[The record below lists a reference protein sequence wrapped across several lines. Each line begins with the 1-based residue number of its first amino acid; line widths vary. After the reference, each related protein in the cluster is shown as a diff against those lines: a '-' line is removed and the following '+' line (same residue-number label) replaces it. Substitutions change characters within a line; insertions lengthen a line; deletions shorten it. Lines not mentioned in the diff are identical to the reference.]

1 MSKNKAQAQAQEQ
14 DKQVDVKLEQT
25 MQANY
30 GMSAEE
36 FFALSPKEQWSL
48 ASTDKVASEA
58 TARVASLMAST
69 THEVGKDEMVFVG
82 DKELTVQ
89 ALKQTVVTAQ
99 TLIAYSKVSNMALS
113 CEMGKLTKA
122 GVERDGFK
130 SVTSFIKQAFGAQQD
145 VNTLGRYYRV
155 GRIFGDP
162 ATHTWKRPIPADVSI
177 TNLGVCLSLIDTS
190 DIDKWSDTECMSAF
204 NSFMD
209 KYVYTDKIALRSSLQ
224 TIRKD
229 VKAIL
234 NPDTADIPATAQEVQ
249 EGEQEQ
255 AQDVEITPEV
265 EAQQAQDSARE
276 AVDILYTYFA
286 GRDDVIA
293 LIAQIADLI

>member
-1 MSKNKAQAQAQEQ
+1 MSKNKAQEQAQQEQEQAQALTPVE
-14 DKQVDVKLEQT
+14 KWVI
-25 MQANY
+25 
-30 GMSAEE
+30 
-36 FFALSPKEQWSL
+36 

-58 TARVASLMAST
+58 SARVATLMAST
-69 THEVGKDEMVFVG
+69 THEVGKDEMVLVG

-155 GRIFGDP
+155 GRIFGNP
-162 ATHTWKRPIPADVSI
+162 VTHTWKSPIPADVSI
-177 TNLGVCLSLIDTS
+177 TNLGVCLSLIDTT
-190 DIDKWSDTECMSAF
+190 DIDKWTDAECDKAF
-204 NSFMD
+204 NLFMD
-209 KYVYTDKIALRSSLQ
+209 AYVYTDKIALRSSLQ

-255 AQDVEITPEV
+255 AQDVEVTPEM
-265 EAQQAQDSARE
+265 EAQQEQDNARE
-276 AVDILYTYFA
+276 AVDLLYTYFA

>member
-1 MSKNKAQAQAQEQ
+1 MSKNKAQEQAQQEQAQA
-14 DKQVDVKLEQT
+14 LT
-25 MQANY
+25 P
-30 GMSAEE
+30 AEKWE
-36 FFALSPKEQWSL
+36 I

-58 TARVASLMAST
+58 SARVASLMAST
-69 THEVGKDEMVFVG
+69 THEVGKDEMVLVG

-113 CEMGKLTKA
+113 CEMGKLTKG

-190 DIDKWSDTECMSAF
+190 DIDKWTDAECAKAF
-204 NSFMD
+204 NTFMD
-209 KYVYTDKIALRSSLQ
+209 LYVYTDKIALRSSLQ

-234 NPDTADIPATAQEVQ
+234 NPDTEPIPTTAQEVQ
-249 EGEQEQ
+249 EQAQDGQQEQEQ
-255 AQDVEITPEV
+255 EQETDVPATEQDN
-265 EAQQAQDSARE
+265 ARE
-276 AVDILYTYFA
+276 AVDTLYTYFA

>member
-1 MSKNKAQAQAQEQ
+1 MSKNKAQAQAQAQQEH
-14 DKQVDVKLEQT
+14 
-25 MQANY
+25 
-30 GMSAEE
+30 
-36 FFALSPKEQWSL
+36 ALSPVERWEL

-58 TARVASLMAST
+58 SARVASLMAST
-69 THEVGKDEMVFVG
+69 THEVGKDEMVLVG
-82 DKELTVQ
+82 DKELTVH

-177 TNLGVCLSLIDTS
+177 TNLGVCLSLIDTT
-190 DIDKWSDTECMSAF
+190 DIDKWTDAECDKAF
-204 NSFMD
+204 NTFMD
-209 KYVYTDKIALRSSLQ
+209 LYVYTDKIALRSSLQ

-229 VKAIL
+229 VKVIL
-234 NPDTADIPATAQEVQ
+234 NPDTADIPSTAQEIPMQ
-249 EGEQEQ
+249 EQEQ

-265 EAQQAQDSARE
+265 EAQQAQDNARE
-276 AVDILYTYFA
+276 AVDLLYTYFA

-293 LIAQIADLI
+293 LIAQIADAI